1 MRNWECGISGIKR
14 SIHICQPQRLQGKMF
29 YLAPNSN
36 DPEHAMK
43 IFRLKDLEWIPASH
57 ENRESPSVWKK
68 ALLQKADLSEGRVQM
83 VNWCRMEPEKAF
95 RAHYHEDMEEIFI
108 ILKGQ
113 AKILVHG
120 EEAELGKGE
129 AVVIPPR
136 EVHEMKNAGGEDLE
150 YLAVGISQGRGGK
163 TVVV

>member
-1 MRNWECGISGIKR
+1 
-14 SIHICQPQRLQGKMF
+14 
-29 YLAPNSN
+29 
-36 DPEHAMK
+36 MK

-57 ENRESPSVWKK
+57 ESPQSPSVWKK
-68 ALLQKADLSEGRVQM
+68 VLLKKADLSEGRVQM

-108 ILKGQ
+108 VLKGQ
-113 AKILVHG
+113 AKILVDG
-120 EEAELGKGE
+120 EEAEMGGGE

-136 EVHEMKNAGGEDLE
+136 EVHEMKNAGGGELE